1 MHGVDR
7 FGLDWLLFSCLLIL
21 GTRWANL
28 VREVKET
35 FLALQTRSF
44 STWRDICVVGLL
56 PGFVAQVHAFHRPD
70 QEVRVSSLLA
80 VSIGIS
86 SDGEM
91 KLFLEEMSRRDIQKW
106 IVLSVNDLQALR
118 FRDTDDLGR
127 LHERVPSTSMLLDLD
142 RRYYVSDCEARIEQ
156 IFSHYARVIRM
167 QNGAFCRPGYLDVIL
182 VPLSFVLKFIYLFI
196 AQLSNFL
203 CCIQVAL
210 LAPLSFKMRQI
221 WLHLRIEKFIKM
233 LIAPMNRSEAR
244 WGKETKLWRITH
256 AKLCFVNLRVLV
268 DINVWVIQEHAFILC
283 KCSVFFLHRYVN
295 VGVLIGLFRCTL
307 RRWHNHTKIVE
318 PAKSLTFSVAAVHSG
333 SVIVFNILLDLD
345 RAFHDLNLV
354 LSSLLS
360 NGIGWSL
367 VLISSCTT
375 FGSHYSFF
383 LTTDCKSKIKLLFRL
398 RNTIKS

>member
-106 IVLSVNDLQALR
+106 IELSVNDLQTLR
-118 FRDTDDLGR
+118 FRDTDHLGR

-203 CCIQVAL
+203 CCI
-210 LAPLSFKMRQI
+210 
-221 WLHLRIEKFIKM
+221 
-233 LIAPMNRSEAR
+233 
-244 WGKETKLWRITH
+244 
-256 AKLCFVNLRVLV
+256 
-268 DINVWVIQEHAFILC
+268 
-283 KCSVFFLHRYVN
+283 
-295 VGVLIGLFRCTL
+295 
-307 RRWHNHTKIVE
+307 
-318 PAKSLTFSVAAVHSG
+318 
-333 SVIVFNILLDLD
+333 
-345 RAFHDLNLV
+345 
-354 LSSLLS
+354 
-360 NGIGWSL
+360 
-367 VLISSCTT
+367 
-375 FGSHYSFF
+375 
-383 LTTDCKSKIKLLFRL
+383 
-398 RNTIKS
+398 